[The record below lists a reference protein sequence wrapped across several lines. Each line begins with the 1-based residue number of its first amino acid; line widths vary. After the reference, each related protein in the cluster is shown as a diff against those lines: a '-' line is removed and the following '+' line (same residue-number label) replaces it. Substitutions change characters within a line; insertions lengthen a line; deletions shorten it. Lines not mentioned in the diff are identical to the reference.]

1 MIKNWLN
8 NFIEA
13 GVDSDTSEALDID
26 RVTIH
31 LLVEVARADYS
42 IESEELQAVIDAAT
56 KASALERSEVE
67 EIVQSAL
74 SEVDD
79 NISYH
84 AHVAFINKEFSL
96 EQKRSLLEC
105 MWRIAYADKH
115 IDKYEEAFIRRFAD
129 LIYMKHKEFMQ
140 AKHRAIDYGR

>member
-13 GVDSDTSEALDID
+13 GSDSDAAEALDID

-42 IESEELQAVIDAAT
+42 IESEELQAVIEAAT

-96 EQKRSLLEC
+96 EQKRSLLER

-140 AKHRAIDYGR
+140 AKHRAIS

>member
-1 MIKNWLN
+1 
-8 NFIEA
+8 
-13 GVDSDTSEALDID
+13 VCRT
-26 RVTIH
+26 
-31 LLVEVARADYS
+31 
-42 IESEELQAVIDAAT
+42 T
-56 KASALERSEVE
+56 KASVLEREEVE
-67 EIVQSAL
+67 DIAQSAL

-96 EQKRSLLEC
+96 EQKRSLLER

-140 AKHRAIDYGR
+140 AKHRAID

>member
-1 MIKNWLN
+1 VIKNWLN
-8 NFIEA
+8 NFVEA
-13 GVDSDTSEALDID
+13 GIESDAAEALDID

-42 IESEELQAVIDAAT
+42 IESEELQAVIEAAT
-56 KASALERSEVE
+56 KASTLEREEVE
-67 EIVQSAL
+67 DIVQSAL

-96 EQKRSLLEC
+96 EQKRSLLER
-105 MWRIAYADKH
+105 MWKIAYADKH

-140 AKHRAIDYGR
+140 AKHRAIS

>member
-1 MIKNWLN
+1 VIKNWLN

-13 GVDSDTSEALDID
+13 GIESDAAEALDID

-42 IESEELQAVIDAAT
+42 IESEELQAVIEAAT
-56 KASALERSEVE
+56 KASTLEREEVE
-67 EIVQSAL
+67 DIVQSAL

-96 EQKRSLLEC
+96 EQKRSLLER
-105 MWRIAYADKH
+105 MWKIAYADKH

-140 AKHRAIDYGR
+140 AKHRAIS

>member
-8 NFIEA
+8 NFVESGIDNDA
-13 GVDSDTSEALDID
+13 SEALDID

-56 KASALERSEVE
+56 KASALERAEVE
-67 EIVQSAL
+67 DIVQSPVG
-74 SEVDD
+74 EVDD
-79 NISYH
+79 NVSYH

-96 EQKRSLLEC
+96 EQKRSLLER

-140 AKHRAIDYGR
+140 AKHRAME

>member
-13 GVDSDTSEALDID
+13 GSDSDAAEALDID

-42 IESEELQAVIDAAT
+42 IESEELQAVIEAAT

>member
-13 GVDSDTSEALDID
+13 GIESDAAEALDID

-42 IESEELQAVIDAAT
+42 IESEELQAVIEAAT
-56 KASALERSEVE
+56 KASTLEREEVE
-67 EIVQSAL
+67 DIVQSAL

-96 EQKRSLLEC
+96 EQKRSLLER
-105 MWRIAYADKH
+105 MWKIAYADKH

-140 AKHRAIDYGR
+140 AKHRAIS

>member
-1 MIKNWLN
+1 VIKNWLN
-8 NFIEA
+8 NFVEA
-13 GVDSDTSEALDID
+13 GIESDAAEALDID

-42 IESEELQAVIDAAT
+42 IESEELQAVIEAAT
-56 KASALERSEVE
+56 KASALEREEVE
-67 EIVQSAL
+67 DIVQSAL

-96 EQKRSLLEC
+96 EQKRSLLER
-105 MWRIAYADKH
+105 MWKIAYADKH

-140 AKHRAIDYGR
+140 AKHRAIS